1 MELIATPLT
10 AAAFAPFGDVLAAPA
25 DPGRVYF
32 PDGLANGRPSAA
44 LSLSLS
50 RLTPAALPLRSALLE
65 RHAFSSQTFLPLSVS
80 RYLVIV
86 APPGADG
93 GPDAGAVR
101 AFVAGPGQGITYR
114 AGTWHHGMTVLDRP
128 AEFAVMMWRD
138 GTAADEEFVT
148 LARELVIAVPTGAAP
163 R

>member
-1 MELIATPLT
+1 MELVATPLT
-10 AAAFAPFGDVLAAPA
+10 AAAFAPYGDVLAAPA
-25 DPGRVYF
+25 EPGRVYF
-32 PDGLANGRPSAA
+32 PDGIANGRPSAA

-50 RLTPAALPLRSALLE
+50 RLAPTALPLRSALLE

-86 APPGADG
+86 APPAAGG
-93 GPDAGAVR
+93 GPDATQVR

-138 GTAADEEFVT
+138 GTKADEEFVPLPT
-148 LARELVIAVPTGAAP
+148 ELVITISEDRGSA
-163 R
+163 

>member
-1 MELIATPLT
+1 MEITATPLT
-10 AAAFAPFGDVLAAPA
+10 AAAFAPYGDVLAAPV

-32 PDGLANGRPSAA
+32 PDAIGNGRPSAA

-50 RLTPAALPLRSALLE
+50 RLTPVALPLRSALLE

-86 APPGADG
+86 APPAPDG
-93 GPDAGAVR
+93 GPDAGAAR
-101 AFVAGPGQGITYR
+101 AFVAQAGQGITYR
-114 AGTWHHGMTVLDRP
+114 AGTWHHGMTVLDRG
-128 AEFAVMMWRD
+128 AEFAVVMWRD

-148 LARELVIAVPTGAAP
+148 LPGELVISVPAP
-163 R
+163 ASPR